1 MYITV
6 NKDYEGLSRR
16 SPESR
21 TNGGR
26 KRERWDLHVKRES
39 QRRPARIARGLGE
52 GECEC
57 EEGEVHG
64 EIKTEI
70 ARLSRS
76 AVENRNS
83 NGECLQAIVPT
94 DVGVAEFHVFA
105 VPETVESH
113 E

>member
-70 ARLSRS
+70 ARHLEARWK
-76 AVENRNS
+76 
-83 NGECLQAIVPT
+83 T
-94 DVGVAEFHVFA
+94 
-105 VPETVESH
+105 ETQMVNVYKL
-113 E
+113 